1 MAEPLINQAI
11 TTIVKHEI
19 NQIPKIQK
27 CTINKVYSDNIHA
40 DIKIEDTIMKYIPT
54 ISNNLTKDNIG
65 ILIPLAN
72 NEYIV
77 ITK

>member
-27 CTINKVYSDNIHA
+27 CTINKVYTDNIHA
-40 DIKIEDTIMKYIPT
+40 DIQIEDTTMKYIPT
-54 ISNNLTKDNIG
+54 ISNNLTKGNIG
-65 ILIPLAN
+65 ILIPLE